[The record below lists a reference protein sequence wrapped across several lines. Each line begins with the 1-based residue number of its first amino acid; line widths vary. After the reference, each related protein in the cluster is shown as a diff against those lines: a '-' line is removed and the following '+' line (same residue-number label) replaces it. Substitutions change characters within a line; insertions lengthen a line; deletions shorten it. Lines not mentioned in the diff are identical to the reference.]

1 MDSKTKITQAIL
13 ETLNPAYTSNDL
25 KEALSLWWINQRK
38 KTKGGLKL
46 TKIGFDRLSQGGLK
60 FYQIQIEK
68 IELITNQFLIWLD
81 RFIDCP
87 FIIVQ
92 NKIFD
97 WIKQHN
103 DVFHFSKTMD
113 KYKEV
118 NPNYLIIKSFMNL
131 LN

>member
-87 FIIVQ
+87 FIIVR
-92 NKIFD
+92 NKIFVSSE
-97 WIKQHN
+97 KMAVQL
-103 DVFHFSKTMD
+103 VLFSGDLLKFTSA
-113 KYKEV
+113 KARS
-118 NPNYLIIKSFMNL
+118 LKSA
-131 LN
+131 

>member
-92 NKIFD
+92 NKIFVSSE
-97 WIKQHN
+97 KMAVQL
-103 DVFHFSKTMD
+103 VLFSGDLLKFTSA
-113 KYKEV
+113 KARS
-118 NPNYLIIKSFMNL
+118 LKSA
-131 LN
+131 